1 MNRVTALLVG
11 IAALAAIPTIAEA
24 AQGCGRGM
32 YYNGRRC
39 VPQDDIG
46 YRTHH
51 RRYVRTMTSA
61 IGATIVRASACT
73 LRRAYGFISATT
85 LDRDTTMMMMIKPS
99 GRDTLGR
106 WPVVP

>member
-32 YYNGRRC
+32 YYNGLRC

-51 RRYVRTMTSA
+51 RRYVEDDD
-61 IGATIVRASACT
+61 IGYRLRASACT

-85 LDRDTTMMMMIKPS
+85 LDRGTTMMMMIKPL

-106 WPVVP
+106 WPVAP